1 MSTRPFRAP
10 ASLVRLALLVLL
22 LAGAVLAGC
31 GSDAA
36 PDASD
41 SAAASSSAVAAFP
54 TTVAS
59 EHGELIVQARP
70 ERIVSLSASLTEI
83 LFAID
88 AGSQVVAVDTSSD
101 HPSGTPMTDLSGFR
115 PNLEAVAGYE
125 PDLVVVAN
133 DRDGI
138 VAALAGLD
146 IPTLLLS
153 SPDDLEG
160 VYDQIE
166 VLGTATGH
174 PVEAAALQRAM
185 RDGLAPDGPVDD
197 QAAPRRYY
205 LELSATGHS
214 VTSETFLGGVLS
226 AAGLVSIADGVADA
240 SGGYPQLST
249 EFVLDADPDVVFV
262 AYAGGEAPTAASVAA
277 RPGWDTMAAVRDGR
291 VVVLDSDLASRWG
304 PRLVDLLAAVREA
317 LDGPS

>member
-1 MSTRPFRAP
+1 MSTRPLRAP

-41 SAAASSSAVAAFP
+41 RAVASSSAVAAFP

-88 AGSQVVAVDTSSD
+88 AGSQVVAVDKSSD

-174 PVEAAALQRAM
+174 PVEAAALERAM
-185 RDGLAPDGPVDD
+185 RDGLASDGPVDES
-197 QAAPRRYY
+197 APRRYY

-240 SGGYPQLST
+240 SGGYPQLSA

-262 AYAGGEAPTAASVAA
+262 AYAGGDAPTAASVAA

-291 VVVLDSDLASRWG
+291 VVVLDSDVSSRWG
-304 PRLVDLLAAVREA
+304 PRLVDLLVAVREA
-317 LDGPS
+317 IDGPS